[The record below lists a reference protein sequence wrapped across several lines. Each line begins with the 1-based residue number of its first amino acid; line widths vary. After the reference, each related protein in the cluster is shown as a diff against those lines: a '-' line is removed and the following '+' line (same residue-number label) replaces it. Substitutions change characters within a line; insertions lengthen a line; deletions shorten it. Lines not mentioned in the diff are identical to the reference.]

1 MWGQTRLLKGGD
13 YLSTIV
19 LGCDSNGNDKKCQD
33 TVAKILEK
41 AGHNVTKLG
50 IGPNYFASYSYSKK
64 AKGKIGVYLMAG
76 SLFSV
81 ADLHGGNTN
90 FKYAYFGI
98 RGDVSNR
105 FKTQNDFDT
114 KIVNKDSDCTS
125 ICDKYAGNTYP
136 KLNEK
141 TKDKC
146 QCVFGASHNELGN
159 NLVKAMGG
167 ESTDS
172 SSKKNSSSSIKEAL
186 CDVLYGWDGDV
197 ECFLRGDTVYI
208 RKIKSPSTATLSLIE
223 GDNIDLG
230 SVNVTDVN
238 PSTVNYLTCDF
249 KDKIITIQDDFLIKR
264 FGKISSTVTVDDS
277 IKSLDDAKEFLL
289 REWAKIK
296 RDNGHTLECKV
307 QGNSKWQPGW
317 CYVYLPS
324 FNIQDYMYIEK
335 ISQDDPDGHW
345 DCNLT
350 LVDYPPGFGK
360 PTSTDNDSE
369 EGSST

>member
-1 MWGQTRLLKGGD
+1 MA
-13 YLSTIV
+13 TII
-19 LGCDSNGNDKKCQD
+19 LGCDSNGNDKNCQD

-41 AGHNVTKLG
+41 AGHNVKKLE
-50 IGPNYFASYSYSKK
+50 IGPNFFAKYSYSNK
-64 AKGKIGVYLMAG
+64 AKGKIGIYLMAA
-76 SLFSV
+76 SLVSV
-81 ADLHGGNTN
+81 VDLYDGNTN

-98 RGDVSNR
+98 RGDVSTLVKSEADI
-105 FKTQNDFDT
+105 KTK
-114 KIVNKDSDCTS
+114 KIPKDHHGDCTTKR
-125 ICDKYAGNTYP
+125 CDEWAGKTYAEI
-136 KLNEK
+136 NEI
-141 TKDKC
+141 TKSKC
-146 QCVFGASHNELGN
+146 QVTAGSNSEELGN

-167 ESTDS
+167 ESSDS
-172 SSKKNSSSSIKEAL
+172 SSKNNSASSIKEAL

-208 RKIKSPSTATLSLIE
+208 RKIKSPSSATLSLIE

-249 KDKIITIQDDFLIKR
+249 KNQILTIRDDFLIKR

-277 IKSLDDAKEFLL
+277 IKTLDDAKEFLL

-307 QGNSKWQPGW
+307 QGNSKWKNGW

-335 ISQDDPDGHW
+335 ISQDDNGDW
-345 DCNLT
+345 SCNLT

-360 PTSTDNDSE
+360 PTNNDNDPE
-369 EGSST
+369 EESST

>member
-1 MWGQTRLLKGGD
+1 MA
-13 YLSTIV
+13 TIV

-41 AGHNVTKLG
+41 AGHKIEKLS
-50 IGPNYFASYSYSKK
+50 IGPNFFAKYSYGSK
-64 AKGKIGVYLMAG
+64 AKGKIGVYLMAA
-76 SLFSV
+76 SLVSV
-81 ADLHGGNTN
+81 VDLYSGNTN

-98 RGDVSNR
+98 RGDVSTLV
-105 FKTQNDFDT
+105 KSVNDLNT
-114 KIVNKDSDCTS
+114 KKIPKDHHGDCTTKL
-125 ICDKYAGNTYP
+125 CDEWAGKTYAEI
-136 KLNEK
+136 NEI
-141 TKDKC
+141 TKSKC
-146 QCVFGASHNELGN
+146 QVTAGSNNEELGN

-167 ESTDS
+167 ETDSS
-172 SSKKNSSSSIKEAL
+172 SSKKNSVSTIKEAL
-186 CDVLYGWDGDV
+186 CDVLYGWDGDA

-208 RKIKSPSTATLSLIE
+208 QKIKSPSTATLSLIE

-249 KDKIITIQDDFLIKR
+249 KDKILTIKDDFLIKR

-277 IKSLDDAKEFLL
+277 IKKLDDAKEFLL

-296 RDNGHTLECKV
+296 RDNGHKLECSV
-307 QGNSKWQPGW
+307 QGHSKWKNGW

-335 ISQDDPDGHW
+335 ISQDDPDGNW
-345 DCNLT
+345 TCNLT

-360 PTSTDNDSE
+360 PTSINDSDKE
-369 EGSST
+369 SST